1 MGDNQ
6 LSKEVLEE
14 TLDRK
19 LQPLIA
25 TISELQRSMEFI
37 NHKYEQMRSDLEL
50 TNKEM
55 DKTKI
60 ENKML
65 KGEVLNL
72 RNQVNNQ
79 QNVLNDMEQYSRR
92 ECLEIRGIAED
103 PHYEE
108 ETKDIVVK
116 VAGLMGVE
124 IDEQDI
130 SVSHR
135 LPKPKHSDSPPTI
148 IAKFV
153 RRDVRDQFYKN
164 RKNLKD
170 KSTKDIDHT
179 LPESKIFVTES
190 LTKRNRE
197 LFNKAMAVKRSLDY
211 RFIWT
216 TYGKVFLRK
225 DRDSQSKLINS
236 VSDLDNLH

>member
-1 MGDNQ
+1 MGDVQ
-6 LSKEVLEE
+6 LTREVLEE
-14 TLDRK
+14 ILDRK
-19 LQPLIA
+19 LQPLYA

-37 NHKYEQMRSDLEL
+37 NFKYEQMRSDLEL

-55 DKTKI
+55 EKTKR

-65 KGEVLNL
+65 KNEVLNL

-79 QNVLNDMEQYSRR
+79 QNVIHDMAQYSRR

-103 PHYEE
+103 LHYEE
-108 ETKDIVVK
+108 DTNDIVVK
-116 VAGLMGVE
+116 VAGLLGVE

-130 SVSHR
+130 SVSHQ
-135 LPKPKHSDSPPTI
+135 LPKPKHSDSPSTI

-153 RRDVRDQFYKN
+153 RRNVRDQVYKS

-170 KSTKDIDHT
+170 KSTKDIDHN
-179 LPESKIFVTES
+179 LPDSKIFVTES
-190 LTKRNRE
+190 PTKRNR
-197 LFNKAMAVKRSLDY
+197 AMAIKRSLDY
-211 RFIWT
+211 KFIWT
-216 TYGKVFLRK
+216 SNGKIFLRK
-225 DRDSQSKLINS
+225 DRDSQPKQITT